1 MPKGRILA
9 VDDQRYFR
17 ELIEG
22 LLSEEGYEA
31 QTAAS
36 GEEAL
41 RILEQSAFDIVLTD
55 LVMPGMDGCD
65 LVHRIRERN
74 PEQQIV
80 VVTGVV
86 DVKTAV
92 DAMKLGAN
100 DYLLKPFDRATLVS
114 SVEGL
119 LQSRRLR
126 AEHARLL
133 AENIE
138 FMGEQSLFER
148 SMGIFSCLAVEPLA
162 QRIVESMCME
172 ARAQGGVLWVARGA
186 DETFE
191 LAAARGL
198 VSLEEEPERLDRQ
211 RIPPELCDGSTRSSI
226 QAWDAAGDGR
236 SPTTPALLLA
246 LYRDGQPIGLL
257 RLTDKLSGGDFDAA
271 DTTAAEKFGRFAE
284 MALANAIRVN
294 SLEWRSLEDP
304 ATGAYSTQYFQDT
317 VHTELSKAQRFGRSF
332 SLLEIDLDSLSGSLG
347 ADGLSEAV
355 AQMRRLLRSTDFV
368 AAVGNNRFAVML
380 AEADALG
387 AAVFKQR
394 AQRDLQDF
402 EDDDS
407 GRPYLAAATFPAD
420 GTQLESLTRVLDERL
435 KEERHS
441 PVRRLGLENLS
452 FAQML
457 ETLLAEGEIER
468 PETAEQI
475 THFLLAEVGR
485 RARHRGLLFL
495 APGTPLLTP
504 VREGLAALGGHGTT
518 TEIVVI
524 AEVDRLA
531 QNGPPVTW
539 VSTARVPGV
548 PPFLIHFGDGPSY
561 ALVREEKEAE
571 GGSRLFHT
579 SDRSLVEYLAFR
591 LQTELSTSGPADE
604 DTQNIE
610 IGMES
615 EPVESEERL

>member
-65 LVHRIRERN
+65 LVHRIRERD
-74 PEQQIV
+74 PEQNIV

-114 SVEGL
+114 AVEGL
-119 LQSRRLR
+119 LQNRRLR

-148 SMGIFSCLAVEPLA
+148 SMGLFTCLAVEPLA

-172 ARAQGGVLWVARGA
+172 ARAQGGVLWVARDA
-186 DETFE
+186 DENFE

-198 VSLEEEPERLDRQ
+198 VSLEEEPERLAVE
-211 RIPPELCDGSTRSSI
+211 RIPPELRDGSTRTAI

-246 LYRDGQPIGLL
+246 LCRDGQPIGLL
-257 RLTDKLSGGDFDAA
+257 RLTDKLSGGVFDAA
-271 DTTAAEKFGRFAE
+271 DTAAVEKLGRFAE
-284 MALANAIRVN
+284 IALANAIRVN

-304 ATGAYSTQYFQDT
+304 TTGAYSAQYFQDT
-317 VHTELSKAQRFGRSF
+317 VRNELSKAQRFGRSF
-332 SLLEIDLDSLSGSLG
+332 SLLAVDLGSLAGSLG

-355 AQMRRLLRSTDFV
+355 AHLRRLLRTTDFV
-368 AAVGNNRFAVML
+368 ASVGDNRFGVML

-387 AAVFKQR
+387 AAVLKQR
-394 AQRDLQDF
+394 AQRALQDF

-407 GRPYLAAATFPAD
+407 RRSYLAAATFPAD
-420 GTQLESLTRVLDERL
+420 GTQLEALMRVLDERL

-441 PVRRLGLENLS
+441 PVRRLGLDDLS
-452 FAQML
+452 FAQTL
-457 ETLLAEGEIER
+457 ETLLTGGEIER

-475 THFLLAEVGR
+475 TRFLLAEVGR

-495 APGTPLLTP
+495 APGAPLLAP
-504 VREGLAALGGHGTT
+504 VREGLAALGGQGAT

-524 AEVDRLA
+524 ADVERLA

-539 VSTARVPGV
+539 VPAERVPGV

-591 LQTELSTSGPADE
+591 LQTELSASGPADE
-604 DTQNIE
+604 DTQR
-610 IGMES
+610 MEV
-615 EPVESEERL
+615 ERAESEERP

>member
-1 MPKGRILA
+1 MPRGRILA

-22 LLSEEGYEA
+22 LLSEEGYEV

-65 LVHRIRERN
+65 LVHRVRERD
-74 PEQQIV
+74 PEQNIV

-119 LQSRRLR
+119 LQNRRLR

-148 SMGIFSCLAVEPLA
+148 SMGLFTCLAVEPLA

-172 ARAQGGVLWVARGA
+172 ARAQGGVLWVARDA
-186 DETFE
+186 DEALE
-191 LAAARGL
+191 LTAARGL
-198 VSLEEEPERLDRQ
+198 VSLEEEPERLAVE
-211 RIPPELCDGSTRSSI
+211 RIPPELRDGSMRTAI
-226 QAWDAAGDGR
+226 QAWDGAADGR
-236 SPTTPALLLA
+236 SPTPPALLLA
-246 LYRDGQPIGLL
+246 LCRDGRPIGLL
-257 RLTDKLSGGDFDAA
+257 RLTDKLSGGDFDAV
-271 DTTAAEKFGRFAE
+271 DTVAAEKLGHFAE
-284 MALANAIRVN
+284 IALANAIRVN

-304 ATGAYSTQYFQDT
+304 ATGAYSAQYFQDT
-317 VHTELSKAQRFGRSF
+317 VRNELSKAQRFGRSF
-332 SLLEIDLDSLSGSLG
+332 SLLEIDLGSLAGSLG

-355 AQMRRLLRSTDFV
+355 AHLRRLLRTTDFV
-368 AAVGNNRFAVML
+368 AAVGDNRFGVML

-387 AAVFKQR
+387 AAVLKQR
-394 AQRDLQDF
+394 AQRALQDF

-407 GRPYLAAATFPAD
+407 GRSYLAAATFPAD
-420 GTQLESLTRVLDERL
+420 GTQLESLMRVLDERL

-452 FAQML
+452 FAQTL
-457 ETLLAEGEIER
+457 ETLLTEGEIER

-475 THFLLAEVGR
+475 TRFLLAEVGR

-495 APGTPLLTP
+495 APGAPLLAP
-504 VREGLAALGGHGTT
+504 VREGLAALGGHGAT

-524 AEVDRLA
+524 AEIERLA
-531 QNGPPVTW
+531 QKGPPVTW
-539 VSTARVPGV
+539 VPAARVPGV

-561 ALVREEKEAE
+561 ALVREEKETE

-591 LQTELSTSGPADE
+591 LQAELSASGPADE
-604 DTQNIE
+604 DTQR
-610 IGMES
+610 MEV
-615 EPVESEERL
+615 ERAESEERP